1 MLINMSETCTF
12 LKNCRDAVILIHQ
25 SPDGDCVGAGFALRE
40 ILGAIGIRSRVECSD
55 VIPKRYDFITLGSQL
70 PDEDFEAQTVIAVDV
85 ADPQLLGAKVREKC
99 DGKVQL
105 CIDHHVSNVGYAE
118 QTLLYSE
125 ASATCEV
132 IYNIAGELGV
142 EISDYMASCIY
153 TGIATD
159 TGCFKYDNTTPECH
173 EIVASLM
180 RNNSLRYARINREMF
195 DVKSIGRIKMESTVM
210 ELMEYFLDS
219 RLTMI
224 CITAD
229 IMERMGVD
237 SNDLEGCANL
247 PLQVEGVEVGIML
260 KEREKDVYKVS
271 MRSANDVN
279 VSEICGTLGGGG
291 HAKAAG
297 CLLKGSIDDVKNR
310 IIETVRGALEQ

>member
-1 MLINMSETCTF
+1 MLINMSDACSF

-25 SPDGDCVGAGFALRE
+25 SPDGDCVGAGYALRE
-40 ILGAIGIRSRVECSD
+40 ILGALGIRSRVECSD
-55 VIPKRYDFITLGSQL
+55 VIPKRYDFITLGSEY
-70 PDEDFEAQTVIAVDV
+70 PDEAFEAETIIAVDV
-85 ADPQLLGAKVREKC
+85 ADPQLLGDKVREKYE
-99 DGKVQL
+99 GRVQL

-118 QTLLYSE
+118 QTLLYPK

-132 IYNIAGELGV
+132 IYNIARELEV
-142 EISDYMASCIY
+142 NISNYTASCIY

-159 TGCFKYDNTTPECH
+159 TGCFKYDNTTPESH
-173 EIVASLM
+173 EIAASLM
-180 RNNSLRYARINREMF
+180 RSNSLGYARINREMF
-195 DVKSIGRIKMESTVM
+195 DVKSIGRIKMESAVT

-229 IMERMGVD
+229 IMEKMGVD
-237 SNDLEGCANL
+237 SNDLEGCASL

-260 KEREKDVYKVS
+260 KERDKDVYKVS

-297 CLLKGSIDDVKNR
+297 CLLKGSIDSVKQQL
-310 IIETVRGALEQ
+310 IEAVRGALER

>member
-1 MLINMSETCTF
+1 MLINMSGACEF

-25 SPDGDCVGAGFALRE
+25 SPDGDCVGAGYALRE
-40 ILGAIGIRSRVECSD
+40 LLGALGIRSRVECSD
-55 VIPKRYDFITLGSQL
+55 VIPKRYDFITLGSEL
-70 PDEDFEAQTVIAVDV
+70 ADEDFEAKSVIAVDV
-85 ADPQLLGAKVREKC
+85 ADPQLFGANVREKY
-99 DGKVQL
+99 DGMIQL

-118 QTLLYSE
+118 QTLLYPE

-132 IYNIAGELGV
+132 IYNIANELGIK
-142 EISDYMASCIY
+142 ISDYTASCIY

-173 EIVASLM
+173 EIAASLI
-180 RNNSLRYARINREMF
+180 RNNNLPYARINREMF
-195 DVKSIGRIKMESTVM
+195 DVKSIGRIKMESTVT
-210 ELMEYFLDS
+210 ELMESFLDS

-229 IMERMGVD
+229 IMEKMGVD

-247 PLQVEGVEVGIML
+247 PLQVEGVEVGIMI
-260 KEREKDVYKVS
+260 KEREKNVYKIS

-279 VSEICGTLGGGG
+279 VSQICGTLGGGG

-297 CLLKGSIDDVKNR
+297 CLLEGNIEDVKR
-310 IIETVRGALEQ
+310 QLIEAVGGALKK